1 MLNKIRSIENILT
14 DGTPWSLRR
23 LYQGWQWTVV
33 GSWVITV
40 VETKPGDIYTFI
52 SRSFNICFKSL
63 LISVLYLAQ
72 SPRILLMPTLFG
84 NWTQLEKYYVVWTL
98 TTSLHLD
105 RYLPDY
111 CGWVLR
117 IIPNNLSRCL
127 ILLKLEYLD
136 YSLNLIRYK
145 LSL

>member
-1 MLNKIRSIENILT
+1 MLNKIRSIENIFT
-14 DGTPWSLRR
+14 DGTSRSLRR
-23 LYQGWQWTVV
+23 LYQAWQCTVA

-40 VETKPGDIYTFI
+40 VETKPGDITFI
-52 SRSFNICFKSL
+52 SRSFNICFKSS

-84 NWTQLEKYYVVWTL
+84 SWTQLEKYYVVWTL